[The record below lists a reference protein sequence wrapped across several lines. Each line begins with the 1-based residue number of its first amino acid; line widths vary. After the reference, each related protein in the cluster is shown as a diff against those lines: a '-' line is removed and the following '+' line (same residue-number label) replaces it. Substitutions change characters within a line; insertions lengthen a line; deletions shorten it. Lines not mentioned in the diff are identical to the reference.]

1 MNFREVFLK
10 AVDEARADGEI
21 GPFQAMRARLIAGNP
36 RRLSDVQKKCC
47 EEAAYQGYA
56 VPAAGDGAFDWT
68 AFLAFLKELLPI
80 ILALF
85 KP

>member
-1 MNFREVFLK
+1 MDFKQTFLK
-10 AVDEARADGEI
+10 AVDEARSEGEI
-21 GPFQAMRARLIAGNP
+21 GPLQALRARLIANNP
-36 RRLSDVQKKCC
+36 RRLGEVQKCC
-47 EEAAYQGYA
+47 VEEMAYQGYA
-56 VPAAGDGAFDWT
+56 APAAGDGAFDWS

>member
-21 GPFQAMRARLIAGNP
+21 GPFQAMRARMIAANP
-36 RRLSDVQKKCC
+36 RRLQQVCDKCC
-47 EEAAYQGYA
+47 EEAAYQGYS
-56 VPAAGDGAFDWT
+56 VPAAGDAAFDWS